1 MHAKEIKLWRE
12 HDKGKGDLVV
22 LVPERSIG
30 EVLLGLERR
39 GSGSQD
45 PVDDGLHLE
54 APLDLAAGD
63 AEVRF
68 REALPVGRR
77 ENRLV
82 LVIGIPGRAGHLLG
96 GPGHLHLL
104 GLLVDVDGDLLA
116 GEVVFDAILDLLRLP
131 DLLIDDGQ
139 VLLQVTLGALKVT

>member
-1 MHAKEIKLWRE
+1 MHAKEIKLWSE

-30 EVLLGLERR
+30 KVLLGLEGR
-39 GSGSQD
+39 GRGSQD

-77 ENRLV
+77 ENRLA
-82 LVIGIPGRAGHLLG
+82 LVIGIPG
-96 GPGHLHLL
+96 
-104 GLLVDVDGDLLA
+104 
-116 GEVVFDAILDLLRLP
+116 
-131 DLLIDDGQ
+131 
-139 VLLQVTLGALKVT
+139 